1 LEHPMTMHDENHSE
15 VRDAANLH
23 DSLEFWHSGPGLRL
37 ARALDQAALTAVE
50 GLLAAKTVVGDV
62 CPGDMTAYRFMLAWA
77 IPTDDMA
84 QDYEGRGRRRLY
96 AALLNCGG
104 SGGYEVGAGWIAPS
118 YASEKWLGG
127 DGRGYT
133 AFVVARFLNLVAA
146 GLADECA
153 AERREVDAIVDA
165 EFGPA
170 RAVAQ

>member
-1 LEHPMTMHDENHSE
+1 MKMDETTTWTAE
-15 VRDAANLH
+15 AKAGH
-23 DSLEFWHSGPGLRL
+23 DSLEFWHGGPGLRL
-37 ARALDQAALTAVE
+37 ARALDQAAQTAVE
-50 GLLAAKTVVGDV
+50 GLLVAKTVVGDV

-84 QDYEGRGRRRLY
+84 QDYEGRWRRRLY

-104 SGGYEVGAGWIAPS
+104 SGGYEVGAGWISPS

-127 DGRGYT
+127 GGRGYT
-133 AFVVARFLNLVAA
+133 DFVVARFLNLVAA

-165 EFGPA
+165 EFGPGGG
-170 RAVAQ
+170 R